1 MDFYVQALVGE
12 SLVLF
17 GRGFVITD
25 FEKNSTQLETAKEM
39 SWFIF
44 NSLLKAFYCVGHI
57 TYIKVIHSDD
67 KEVVWILSKRVGF
80 TLWNEDDFQ
89 SKCIKCVIDGL
100 EINFIISKRF

>member
-39 SWFIF
+39 S
-44 NSLLKAFYCVGHI
+44 
-57 TYIKVIHSDD
+57 
-67 KEVVWILSKRVGF
+67 
-80 TLWNEDDFQ
+80 
-89 SKCIKCVIDGL
+89 
-100 EINFIISKRF
+100 